1 MSKTHIGHGEM
12 AAAMEGKPVS
22 DEPSGNN
29 SAWRE
34 PDGSGGRYILL
45 IDDEEMILDVLI
57 ALLRDDEGYEVYATR
72 SGEEALRVAPAAMPG
87 LILMDLTL
95 PQGDPEDI
103 AHRLRS
109 RPGWRDVALV
119 ICSGAERLR
128 EEAERLGAIGY
139 LAKPFGLADV
149 IDLVERLG
157 VPRRPRGDG

>member
-1 MSKTHIGHGEM
+1 MSNGIRLASLDDIPEGEGI
-12 AAAMEGKPVS
+12 A
-22 DEPSGNN
+22 
-29 SAWRE
+29 
-34 PDGSGGRYILL
+34 
-45 IDDEEMILDVLI
+45 IDKSVTGTADNI